1 MLCKDCP
8 MQVINGNESV
18 YPSEETCWYGE
29 KYTDEHCVYFE
40 KYDEWGCR
48 KHKKTIE
55 RDFCPP
61 ELRDWLESDKRKEE
75 YLGKWVKPDNL
86 PIDKVRS

>member
-8 MQVINGNESV
+8 MHEVNKSN
-18 YPSEETCWYGE
+18 YLLPETCWYGD
-29 KYTDEHCVYFE
+29 KYFE
-40 KYDEWGCR
+40 EHTMYFIKYKEWGCR

-61 ELRDWLESDKRKEE
+61 ELRDWIESEKRREE
-75 YLGKWVKPDNL
+75 YLAEWVKPDNL